1 MLRHLQRLFLSV
13 AKWGSPIRGLRYL
26 FTLWSAMSRKYMLK
40 CGASNSHTAQ
50 DRISSPKTPTI
61 SEEKTSHSEGVNRS
75 TTVRHVVF
83 RDPPESHIIPMS
95 SYEAN
100 ITAMVDEGAYDAQ
113 THAVCSPLS
122 TGTHTCKPPLM
133 EGKILDKL
141 PSLFNMLFLLDHPGF
156 IQRSLAATQG
166 KRKADIRKWDEFSPT
181 VLLAANVSFLAIQT
195 IDNAGLSY
203 LPQRFSYI
211 SVLAVLASIVM
222 GSAVRILRLFV
233 SALYFS
239 SLHSCP
245 TVSTMQQPFNLS
257 SLSSLERL
265 CYLASL
271 ATG

>member
-26 FTLWSAMSRKYMLK
+26 FTLWSAVSRKYMLK

-83 RDPPESHIIPMS
+83 RDPPESHIIPMP

-113 THAVCSPLS
+113 THA
-122 TGTHTCKPPLM
+122 
-133 EGKILDKL
+133 ILDKL

-166 KRKADIRKWDEFSPT
+166 KRKADIR
-181 VLLAANVSFLAIQT
+181 NFLAIQT

-233 SALYFS
+233 SAFYFS

-265 CYLASL
+265 CYPASL